1 MVKNYAHRGFRSKY
15 PENTLL
21 AFEKSI
27 AANCDGIEFD
37 VHLTKDSEV
46 VIIHD
51 ETLEGT
57 TNGKGRIKDHTLAEL
72 KILDASYK
80 FNAEVG
86 HQEIPTLKEY
96 FEFVK
101 DQNIISNIE
110 LKTGI
115 YEYPGIEEKVH
126 NLIMEYKLE
135 EKVLISSFNHES
147 ILRMKE
153 IAPSIKCGL
162 LFDTWLIH
170 PEKYVKNLGIEC
182 YHPVGYSMRQ
192 EIVDALK
199 NEGIIVNVW
208 VGKEPVDF
216 NALIEMGIDGIITD
230 YPDVIDE
237 ILNAKIV

>member
-15 PENTLL
+15 PENTLI
-21 AFEKSI
+21 AFEKAI
-27 AANCDGIEFD
+27 KANCHGIEFD
-37 VHLTKDSEV
+37 VHLTKDNEV

-57 TNGKGRIKDHTLAEL
+57 TNGKGCIKDYTLAEL
-72 KILDASYK
+72 KTLDASHK
-80 FNAEVG
+80 FNAKVG
-86 HQEIPTLKEY
+86 HQEIPTLREY
-96 FEFVK
+96 FELVR
-101 DQNIISNIE
+101 DYDIISNIE

-115 YEYPGIEEKVH
+115 YEYPGIEEIVH
-126 NLIMEYKLE
+126 NLIVEYKLE
-135 EKVLISSFNHES
+135 DHVLISSFNHES
-147 ILRMKE
+147 ILRMKK
-153 IAPSIKCGL
+153 IAHNIKYGL

-182 YHPVGYSMRQ
+182 YHPVAYSMRQ

-208 VGKEPVDF
+208 VGREPVDF
-216 NALIEMGIDGIITD
+216 KALIEMGIDGIITD

-237 ILNAKIV
+237 ILKAKFV